1 MDSDFQSRQI
11 SKKEINYRKLTVW
24 DGGSMVTL
32 RYTPITEESALKD
45 FDCGNA
51 SVNRLVADSYYPHL
65 LKQSRTYQIKV
76 RDQTVGFYRLSV
88 QGVSLE
94 HSDAPVAERYLA
106 TPSYGAVCLD
116 YIAVDASFHHL
127 GIGTAALESIVQ
139 QAHALAQS
147 WPVRLL
153 VLDALRKK
161 VPWYS
166 NKDFCALNSSD
177 LAGAS
182 ETVRMYLDLQSEED
196 SAVLDAYCDSYY
208 T

>member
-1 MDSDFQSRQI
+1 MSIINLLCSGHTASAA
-11 SKKEINYRKLTVW
+11 SKREWILIFSLDK
-24 DGGSMVTL
+24 
-32 RYTPITEESALKD
+32 SAK
-45 FDCGNA
+45 
-51 SVNRLVADSYYPHL
+51 
-65 LKQSRTYQIKV
+65 
-76 RDQTVGFYRLSV
+76 
-88 QGVSLE
+88 
-94 HSDAPVAERYLA
+94 
-106 TPSYGAVCLD
+106 
-116 YIAVDASFHHL
+116 
-127 GIGTAALESIVQ
+127 
-139 QAHALAQS
+139 
-147 WPVRLL
+147 RLL